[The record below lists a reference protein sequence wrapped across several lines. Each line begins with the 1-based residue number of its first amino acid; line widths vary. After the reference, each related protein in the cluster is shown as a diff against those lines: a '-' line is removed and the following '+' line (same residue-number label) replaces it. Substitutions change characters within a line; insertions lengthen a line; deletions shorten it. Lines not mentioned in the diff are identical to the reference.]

1 MAEPLPWT
9 PRRRSAREIRTAIDP
24 PATDRDP
31 NVVLD
36 EVTVERLL
44 VQDFRPVVDSLEWE
58 LSASCWTTEASDP
71 FVTDDV
77 PYVVNNSGW
86 AAASA
91 ATVLFANCRESGEL
105 DETIRVLELGAG
117 LGLFARQFL
126 DTFRELCIEHGQ
138 DYYERIVYHVTDFSE
153 KTVARWRDDEIFVD
167 HGDHVVLARCD
178 AMTPAVLTDLEGR
191 SSRLSRLQAVF
202 ANYLLD
208 SLPVAVV
215 RQHNGAHEQLCVRTH
230 LGAHNDDEVGRQAGL
245 TYQQIVELARSDRVE
260 DRARLL
266 PALSYFE
273 FEAAFRPDGAASLPY
288 LQEAIAAGAGRRYM
302 VLSYGAIRC
311 LDACLALLHPQ
322 GFTMG
327 SDFGPTSPEVVDE
340 VAYVGRFGSTVAVSV
355 NFPLLEHHLATRR
368 VRTLKPEGDADR
380 SIHTRLFTV
389 AAGSE
394 TAAAFMEQYGTD
406 APVEADRLASDAIEH
421 INAGRF
427 DDALECYQT
436 ALRHC
441 PNDWHLL
448 GQAAQFLTQQL
459 LRHRAALELGQAAL
473 ALNPWYSA
481 FLWNTVGNSLFC
493 LGEHDQAHDAYL
505 RAQAI
510 DPDDPQTNLNLAYT
524 FAQSRNYREAL
535 NAVARGLAE
544 DPDGRFTSALLTKQR
559 QIVDALASRQSAEQ
573 QRLDQRHKVFN
584 TVR

>member
-1 MAEPLPWT
+1 LAEPLPWR
-9 PRRRSAREIRTAIDP
+9 PRRRSAEEIRKAIDP
-24 PATDRDP
+24 PVTDRAP
-31 NVVLD
+31 HVVLD

-44 VQDFRPVVDSLEWE
+44 VQDFRPIVNSLEWA
-58 LSASCWTTEASDP
+58 LSACCWTTQALNP
-71 FVTDDV
+71 FVTDAV

-86 AAASA
+86 AAANA
-91 ATVLFANCRESGEL
+91 ATVLFANCRESGKL
-105 DETIRVLELGAG
+105 DQTIRVLELGAG
-117 LGLFARQFL
+117 LGLFAKQFL
-126 DTFRELCIEHGQ
+126 DTFRALCIEHGR
-138 DYYERIVYHVTDFSE
+138 DYYERLVYHVTDFSE
-153 KTVARWRDDEIFVD
+153 KTVARWRDDQVFVD

-178 AMTPAVLTDLEGR
+178 AMTPAGLTDLDGR
-191 SSRLSRLQAVF
+191 SLRLSRVQAVF

-215 RQHNGAHEQLCVRTH
+215 RQHDGAHEQLCVRTH
-230 LGAHNDDEVGRQAGL
+230 LGAHNENEVERQAGL
-245 TYQQIVELARSDRVE
+245 TYQEIVELARSDRFD

-266 PALSYFE
+266 PVLSYFE

-288 LQEAIAAGAGRRYM
+288 LQEAIAAGAGRRYL
-302 VLSYGAIRC
+302 VLSYGAIEC

-322 GFTMG
+322 GFTMV

-355 NFPLLEHHLATRR
+355 NFPLLEHHLAAHG
-368 VRTLKPEGDADR
+368 VRILKPKGDTER
-380 SIHTRLFTV
+380 SIHTRLITA

-406 APVEADRLASDAIEH
+406 APMEADRLAADAIEH

-427 DDALECYQT
+427 DDALECFKT

-459 LRHRAALELGQAAL
+459 LRHREALELGQAAL
-473 ALNPWYSA
+473 AINPWYSA
-481 FLWNTVGNSLFC
+481 FLWNTAGNSLFC
-493 LGEHDQAHDAYL
+493 LGEHDQAHQAYL
-505 RAQAI
+505 RARAI

-524 FAQSRNYREAL
+524 FAQSGSYREAL

-544 DPDGRFTSALLTKQR
+544 DPDGRFTSALFAKQR

-573 QRLDQRHKVFN
+573 QRLDQRHKVYSAG
-584 TVR
+584 R